1 MRGNGKLSRQ
11 EKAVTALLQNPT
23 VALAAKACGISEATL
38 YRWMNE
44 PDFQVRYLEARQQL
58 TDTAMGH
65 LQASVGEAVLVL
77 RQVATDKHAPPASR
91 VNAARAILDNAL
103 RMRELTERR
112 LELKVQTYSVP
123 QPPEGYDWNTVL
135 MELQQ
140 LVEQQTPVE
149 ESRNR
154 NPEQE

>member
-11 EKAVTALLQNPT
+11 ERAIAALLQNPT
-23 VALAAKACGISEATL
+23 IALAAKACRISEATL

-112 LELKVQTYSVP
+112 LELHVQTDSIP
-123 QPPEGYDWNTVL
+123 QPPEDWDINRYRTLLREVL
-135 MELQQ
+135 GEHA
-140 LVEQQTPVE
+140 PVE
-149 ESRNR
+149 ESS
-154 NPEQE
+154 